1 MKNNHK
7 QVFLITYLRS
17 RKYVILN
24 KSIQIFNKNC
34 FINTEVLTKEKKKKC
49 LPWGILA
56 WTQSNWAAQIKI
68 KQWDIEYIF
77 NHLFCYFSLN
87 SRQNLHHIIILSLL
101 FLTKNQSRYLNINK
115 NIGIVLLRVKSFLR
129 TRLKN
134 SNVLVFEKEDFA
146 LQ

>member
-17 RKYVILN
+17 RKCVILN
-24 KSIQIFNKNC
+24 KSIQIFNKKC
-34 FINTEVLTKEKKKKC
+34 FINTEVLTKKKKKKC

-87 SRQNLHHIIILSLL
+87 SRQNSHYHLSLI